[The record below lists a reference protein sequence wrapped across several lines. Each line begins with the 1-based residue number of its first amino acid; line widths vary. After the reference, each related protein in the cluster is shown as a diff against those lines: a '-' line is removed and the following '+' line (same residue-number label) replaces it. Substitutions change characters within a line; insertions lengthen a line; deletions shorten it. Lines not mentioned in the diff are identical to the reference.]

1 MKKKVLTLKLA
12 VSVLS
17 ALSIFA
23 CAKKGEKEST
33 AAHST
38 ETAKESSIASST
50 DTEKESSEANSI
62 DTEKESKVPDS
73 KKSEN
78 EKEDAGNKV
87 TDTLV
92 GAYNTTLSSFALKD
106 NPKAQKAFQAAFPK
120 DYNGTRYEP
129 IALLGSQVV
138 SGMNYVYLCKSSW
151 TDYQENISFVLLQI
165 YQDLSGKSEVKGSA
179 LLFPT
184 EESREDGEDYRYNTG
199 SYQLKDNPEIE
210 NEVSPLLKTAT
221 TQYTPIAYI
230 GKHTQEGKPEED
242 VLFSAKDGKGK
253 EAKRSYVLLY
263 IGKEADGKAK
273 IIKTEDVEFPEF

>member
-12 VSVLS
+12 VSILS

-33 AAHST
+33 AVHST
-38 ETAKESSIASST
+38 ETAKESSIASFT
-50 DTEKESSEANSI
+50 DTEKENSEANSM
-62 DTEKESKVPDS
+62 DTEKKSKVP
-73 KKSEN
+73 
-78 EKEDAGNKV
+78 
-87 TDTLV
+87 DTLV

-106 NPKAQKAFQAAFPK
+106 NPEAQKAFQAAFPK

-199 SYQLKDNPEIE
+199 SYQLKDNTEIE
-210 NEVSPLLKTAT
+210 NEVNPLLKTAAT
-221 TQYTPIAYI
+221 EYTLIAYI

-242 VLFSAKDGKGK
+242 VLFSAKDAKGK

>member
-12 VSVLS
+12 VSILS

-38 ETAKESSIASST
+38 E
-50 DTEKESSEANSI
+50 
-62 DTEKESKVPDS
+62 P
-73 KKSEN
+73 
-78 EKEDAGNKV
+78 
-87 TDTLV
+87 LV

-106 NPKAQKAFQAAFPK
+106 NPDAQKAFQAAFPK

-184 EESREDGEDYRYNTG
+184 EESRGDGEDYRYNTG

-210 NEVSPLLKTAT
+210 NEVNSLLKTAA
-221 TQYTPIAYI
+221 TQYTPLACI
-230 GKHTQEGKPEED
+230 GKHIQEGKPEED
-242 VLFSAKDGKGK
+242 VLFFAKDGKGK
-253 EAKRSYVLLY
+253 DAQRSYVLLY

>member
-23 CAKKGEKEST
+23 CAKKGATEST
-33 AAHST
+33 AARST
-38 ETAKESSIASST
+38 E
-50 DTEKESSEANSI
+50 
-62 DTEKESKVPDS
+62 P
-73 KKSEN
+73 
-78 EKEDAGNKV
+78 
-87 TDTLV
+87 LV
-92 GAYNTTLSSFALKD
+92 GAYDTTLSSFVLKD
-106 NPKAQKAFQAAFPK
+106 NPDAQEAFQAAFPK

-184 EESREDGEDYRYNTG
+184 EESREDGEDYLYNTG
-199 SYQLKDNPEIE
+199 SYQLKDNAEIE
-210 NEVSPLLKTAT
+210 NEVSPLLKTAAT
-221 TQYTPIAYI
+221 EYTPIAYI

-242 VLFSAKDGKGK
+242 VLFSAKN
-253 EAKRSYVLLY
+253 AK
-263 IGKEADGKAK
+263 GKEADGKAK
-273 IIKTEDVEFPEF
+273 IVKTEDVAFPEF

>member
-23 CAKKGEKEST
+23 CAKKGEKE
-33 AAHST
+33 
-38 ETAKESSIASST
+38 KE
-50 DTEKESSEANSI
+50 N
-62 DTEKESKVPDS
+62 
-73 KKSEN
+73 
-78 EKEDAGNKV
+78 AGSKV

-106 NPKAQKAFQAAFPK
+106 NPEAQKAFQAAFPK

-184 EESREDGEDYRYNTG
+184 EESREDGEDYLYNTG
-199 SYQLKDNPEIE
+199 SYQLKDNAEIE
-210 NEVSPLLKTAT
+210 NEVSPLLKTAAT
-221 TQYTPIAYI
+221 EYTPIA
-230 GKHTQEGKPEED
+230 
-242 VLFSAKDGKGK
+242 
-253 EAKRSYVLLY
+253 Y

-273 IIKTEDVEFPEF
+273 IVKTEDVAFPEF